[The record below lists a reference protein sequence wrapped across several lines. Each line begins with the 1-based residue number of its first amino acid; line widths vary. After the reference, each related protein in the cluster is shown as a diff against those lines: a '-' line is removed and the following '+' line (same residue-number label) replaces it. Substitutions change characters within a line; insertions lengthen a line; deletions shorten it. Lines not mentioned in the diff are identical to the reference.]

1 MVGITSYGAYVPR
14 LRLPLQAIAGRP
26 GREGGPERSVAYFD
40 EDAVTMG
47 VAAAVDCLRGV
58 ARDTVDGL
66 LFASTSHPYRE
77 KQGAA
82 VIAKALDLRRDVFTA
97 DFGGSLRAGTAA
109 LRAGLDARRAGT
121 ARSVLVVA
129 SDCRLG
135 APRSALER
143 NFGDGAAA
151 FRVGDDEVAVAASD
165 VHSISD
171 EIIDVWRVE
180 GQPFVRQW
188 EERFVVEHGYR
199 QNAVAV
205 VEQFLAKTG
214 SEPGDFAKLVLYG
227 PDARSHA
234 ALARALRF
242 DPAAVQDPLFGRLGN
257 AGAAFTPLL
266 LAAALEDAR
275 AGDRL
280 LAVSYGDG
288 ADALSLEV
296 TDKLEKLA
304 GRRGVGWHLRRRLT
318 LRDYDAYLQ
327 IRNLEAS
334 EFDRKGG
341 QGVSATVHYR
351 DRDQDISFRAHR
363 CRRCGTQQFPF
374 QRVCYGCFAKDDF
387 DEVRLSDKP
396 ARILSYT
403 FDYFAGSPDP
413 PLAVVMVEA
422 EGGCRVHLQM
432 TDVSPDEVKLDLP
445 VEFAFRKIH
454 EFGGT
459 PNYFWKCTP
468 VRGDAS

>member
-1 MVGITSYGAYVPR
+1 MVGITSYGAYIPR
-14 LRLPLQAIAGRP
+14 LRLPLSAIAGRP
-26 GREGGPERSVAYFD
+26 AREGGPERAVAYFD

-47 VAAAVDCLRGV
+47 VSAAVECLRGIG
-58 ARDTVDGL
+58 RDTVDGL
-66 LFASTSHPYRE
+66 LFASTSHPYKE

-82 VIAKALDLRRDVFTA
+82 LIAKALDLRRDVFSA
-97 DFGGSLRAGTAA
+97 DVGGSIRAGTTA
-109 LRAGLDARRAGT
+109 LRSALDAVRAGSM
-121 ARSVLVVA
+121 RSALVVA
-129 SDCRLG
+129 SDCRIG

-151 FRVGDDEVAVAASD
+151 FLIGDAEVAAAIGE

-171 EIIDVWRVE
+171 EIIDVWRLE
-180 GQPFVRQW
+180 AQPFVRQW
-188 EERFVVEHGYR
+188 EERFVVEHGFR
-199 QNAVAV
+199 DNVIAV
-205 VEQFLAKTG
+205 VEQLFQKSG
-214 SEPGDFAKLVLYG
+214 SSAGDFAKLALYA

-234 ALARALRF
+234 AAAQRLGFDAAAL
-242 DPAAVQDPLFGRLGN
+242 QDPLFGKLGN

-266 LAAALEDAR
+266 LVAALEGAR
-275 AGDRL
+275 AGERV

-288 ADALSLEV
+288 ADALTFET

-304 GRRGVGWHLRRRLT
+304 DRRGVAWHLRRRSE
-318 LRDYDAYLQ
+318 LRDYDQYLR

-341 QGVSATVHYR
+341 QGVSATVHFR
-351 DRDQDISFRAHR
+351 DRDEDISFRGHR
-363 CRRCGTQQFPF
+363 CRRCDTLQFPF
-374 QRVCYGCFAKDDF
+374 QRVCYSCFARDDF

-396 ARILSYT
+396 ARVMSYT

-413 PLAVVMVEA
+413 PLAVVMVEV
-422 EGGCRVHLQM
+422 EGGCCVHLQM
-432 TDVSPDEVKLDLP
+432 TDVCPKQVKLDLP
-445 VEFAFRKIH
+445 VEFVFRKIH

-468 VRGDAS
+468 VRGSES